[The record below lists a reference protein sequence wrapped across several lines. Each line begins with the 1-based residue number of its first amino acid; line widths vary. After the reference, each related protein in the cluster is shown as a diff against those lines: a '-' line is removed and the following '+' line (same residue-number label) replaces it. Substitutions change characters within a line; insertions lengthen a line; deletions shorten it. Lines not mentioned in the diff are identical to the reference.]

1 MFLGDFRVRTA
12 QERVGR
18 SKKFL
23 YRIERFSMIELFKEA
38 FPENFS
44 GKKVDWVRKSGQ
56 NARMSQVPSPDLKQ
70 LYCVAIDIFSKGG
83 YFI

>member
-1 MFLGDFRVRTA
+1 
-12 QERVGR
+12 
-18 SKKFL
+18 
-23 YRIERFSMIELFKEA
+23 MIELFKEA

-44 GKKVDWVRKSGQ
+44 EKKVDLVRKKSGQ

-70 LYCVAIDIFSKGG
+70 LYCVAIDIFSKGV